1 MSCALSWDGAAG
13 EAGRSNIFSKNERS
27 SVTAALNTLRVD
39 SAARGEDAAATR
51 ALPRRAVCIRGSKRN
66 ASGRRTGSGTVSATR
81 AAVGGAG
88 RAAKAGA
95 GTSAA
100 GRAARVAAGSAA
112 AGTGTTVRGAA
123 RVKPRLAVWRTGA
136 GSSIQARAAA

>member
-1 MSCALSWDGAAG
+1 MSWDGAG
-13 EAGRSNIFSKNERS
+13 DAGRSNIFSKNERS

-39 SAARGEDAAATR
+39 SATRGEDAAATR

-66 ASGRRTGSGTVSATR
+66 PSGRRTGSGTVSAMR
-81 AAVGGAG
+81 AAAGGAG

-95 GTSAA
+95 AA
-100 GRAARVAAGSAA
+100 GSSTVGRAARVAAGSAA